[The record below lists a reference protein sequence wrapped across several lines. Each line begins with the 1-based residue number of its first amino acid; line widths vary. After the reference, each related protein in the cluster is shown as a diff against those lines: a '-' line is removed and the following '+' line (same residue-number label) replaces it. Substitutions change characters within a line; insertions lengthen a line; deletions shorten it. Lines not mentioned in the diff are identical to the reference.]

1 MRSSDTTRIIERTGS
16 TRDNQML
23 GGEHKNISNKN
34 QGYMAS
40 SESNSL
46 TITSHGYT
54 ITTEKQDS
62 DLQSLLRMKIE
73 DFKKDTNNSLK
84 EIQENTGKQVDVLK
98 EKT

>member
-73 DFKKDTNNSLK
+73 DFKKEINNSLK
-84 EIQENTGKQVDVLK
+84 EYR
-98 EKT
+98 KTRVNN